1 MLYRTLCVIRRRD
14 GAHARGADAA
24 RDKHETLDH
33 ERHAGADGSLGRRG
47 AGRYPDRPCGWWCRS
62 ARGITDIVARQVGK
76 GLGDALGQPV
86 VVENRPGAGGVIAAQ
101 LAASAPADGY
111 TIFMG
116 TVGTQVVNPLIYRKL
131 AYDADSY
138 VPLGLVSGSPY
149 LLAVRASLPTQDF
162 AQFAAYA
169 KANPA
174 KLNFGSAG
182 QASSPHLGL
191 ELLKMTAG
199 LDIVHVPFKSG
210 SEAVNA
216 AIGGQVD
223 VVMDASPVIMP
234 HVAAGK
240 LRALAVA
247 SDRPLPSAPGV
258 PSSAQAGDA
267 GLQISSW
274 NAFFAP
280 AGAAGGGAEAERRAA
295 PDAGLARAAA
305 EAGGAGHAAIA
316 ARPRNTSVSSRPRRQ
331 SGPRSSSAPTSR

>member
-1 MLYRTLCVIRRRD
+1 MARTLDSGTNRKSKGTEMKRWTMSAVLALTTAW
-14 GAHARGADAA
+14 GVAA
-24 RDKHETLDH
+24 Q
-33 ERHAGADGSLGRRG
+33 AA
-47 AGRYPDRPCGWWCRS
+47 YPDRPVRLVVPFG
-62 ARGITDIVARQVGK
+62 AGGITDIVARQVGK

-258 PSSAQAGDA
+258 PPSAQAGDA

-280 AGAAGGGAEAERRAA
+280 AGTPPEVAQKLNAALRQTLASPELQQKLAAQGTQLYSGAPEEYQRFI
-295 PDAGLARAAA
+295 AA
-305 EAGGAGHAAIA
+305 EKAKWAEIVKRADIKME
-316 ARPRNTSVSSRPRRQ
+316 
-331 SGPRSSSAPTSR
+331 

>member
-1 MLYRTLCVIRRRD
+1 M
-14 GAHARGADAA
+14 
-24 RDKHETLDH
+24 
-33 ERHAGADGSLGRRG
+33 
-47 AGRYPDRPCGWWCRS
+47 
-62 ARGITDIVARQVGK
+62 
-76 GLGDALGQPV
+76 
-86 VVENRPGAGGVIAAQ
+86 VENRPGAGGVIAAQ

-247 SDRPLPSAPGV
+247 SDRPLPR
-258 PSSAQAGDA
+258 
-267 GLQISSW
+267 
-274 NAFFAP
+274 
-280 AGAAGGGAEAERRAA
+280 RRACR
-295 PDAGLARAAA
+295 PARRRATRACRSA
-305 EAGGAGHAAIA
+305 HGT
-316 ARPRNTSVSSRPRRQ
+316 RSSRRRARRRRWR
-331 SGPRSSSAPTSR
+331 RS